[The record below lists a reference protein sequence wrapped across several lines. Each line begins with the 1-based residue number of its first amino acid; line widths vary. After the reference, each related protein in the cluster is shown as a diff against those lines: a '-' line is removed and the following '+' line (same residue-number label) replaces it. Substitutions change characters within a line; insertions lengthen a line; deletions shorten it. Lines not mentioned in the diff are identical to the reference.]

1 MSFEDGPLSLND
13 LNLPKKDIEDR
24 NDIKYENLNEQIL
37 LEPHDDFN
45 NDMNN
50 SLENL
55 PGFVENANTVSEAN
69 FVTNN

>member
-24 NDIKYENLNEQIL
+24 NDIKHENINEQLL
-37 LEPHDDFN
+37 LEPHDDLDK
-45 NDMNN
+45 DMNN